1 MSAFLARE
9 TEKNSDAEIELVKQT
24 VKQNTQSQ
32 DAYPEDEH
40 SFLLWFQIRFT
51 KEATTTHNVIGR
63 AAMIVVARLRI
74 VSAALFVVP
83 FNAAVGVINI
93 SVWVAKS
100 LDRYS
105 EPM

>member
-1 MSAFLARE
+1 
-9 TEKNSDAEIELVKQT
+9 
-24 VKQNTQSQ
+24 
-32 DAYPEDEH
+32 
-40 SFLLWFQIRFT
+40 
-51 KEATTTHNVIGR
+51 
-63 AAMIVVARLRI
+63 MIVVSRLRI

-105 EPM
+105 EPICTTSSWT